1 MTRSEYDSLI
11 GRGNEIIGIF
21 DGLCERY
28 GYGDGRF
35 VCNMCYEDFP
45 DIKLLLRDLNAP
57 GSEICDAINMDVVE
71 GVHDMGAIMFLD
83 LLFGTSGELM
93 YYFYI
98 DEYKN
103 LCLDAYDGSIF
114 TSTVTELITRAFV
127 EGGYHFSFDDELY
140 VFSGFSDYSE
150 MAKFMM
156 EKIYPL
162 VTLISEGVNV

>member
-11 GRGNEIIGIF
+11 SRGNEIIGVF
-21 DGLCERY
+21 DGLCKKY
-28 GYGDGRF
+28 GYGGGRY

-45 DIKLLLRDLNAP
+45 DIKLLLRDLEAP
-57 GSEICDAINMDVVE
+57 GSEICDAINMDAAE

-93 YYFYI
+93 YCFFV

-114 TSTVTELITRAFV
+114 TSTVTELITRVFR
-127 EGGYHFSFDDELY
+127 ENGHSFSFNDSVY
-140 VFSGFSDYSE
+140 VFGGFSDYGE

-162 VTLISEGVNV
+162 VTLISEGN